1 MVSRVRAVAARL
13 AWAALT
19 FVAVAALTFLTPR
32 VLRPDY
38 YPGQGVVSGVL
49 HDLERLFFHFDLGR
63 AWLWAGSP
71 EISVMLQRNFEAD
84 LWLLGGAMLIGVG
97 SGVVG
102 GLWCA
107 ARRRSLASRLLEG
120 SAMLLYCTPVYVLGL
135 LLLLAFNPI
144 FGSWPLPAF
153 FEAEPIWARPW
164 SEPWDW
170 FRTLLVPWLVLAAPI
185 GAMVLR
191 LTLATVIESLDEDY
205 VRTAY
210 GKGLG
215 SRRVIL
221 RHAAPS
227 SYVTTASF
235 VAVSIPLIVSNMVL
249 VERVLS
255 VPGFFRFTWK
265 ALGHIEPMPEFHTR
279 DYPMLQAMT
288 LWGAFLII
296 VSGLILDAVL
306 HRLDPR
312 IRASTAS

>member
-1 MVSRVRAVAARL
+1 MRFVAARL
-13 AWAALT
+13 AWAAST
-19 FVAVAALTFLTPR
+19 FVAVAALTFLIPR
-32 VLRPDY
+32 VLRPEF
-38 YPGQGVVSGVL
+38 YPGQGVVSGVV

-63 AWLWAGSP
+63 AWLWPGQP
-71 EISVMLQRNFEAD
+71 EIGAMLQRNFAAD
-84 LWLLGGAMLIGVG
+84 LWLLAGAMFIGVG
-97 SGVVG
+97 GGVAA

-107 ARRRSLASRLLEG
+107 SRRRSVAARVVEA
-120 SAMLLYCTPVYVLGL
+120 SAMVVYCTPVYVVGL

-153 FEAEPIWARPW
+153 FEAEPIWASPW
-164 SEPWDW
+164 NDPWDW
-170 FRTLLVPWLVLAAPI
+170 LRTLLVPWLVLAAPL

-191 LTLATVIESLDEDY
+191 LTLASAIEALDEDY

-210 GKGLG
+210 AKGLG
-215 SRRVIL
+215 MRSVIR
-221 RHAAPS
+221 RHAAPA

-235 VAVSIPLIVSNMVL
+235 VGVSIPLIITNMVL

-265 ALGHIEPMPEFHTR
+265 ALGHVDQRTIHLR
-279 DYPMLQAMT
+279 DYPMIQALT
-288 LWGAFLII
+288 LWGAVLII

-312 IRASTAS
+312 IGASTAG

>member
-1 MVSRVRAVAARL
+1 VRAVAARL

-19 FVAVAALTFLTPR
+19 FVAVAALTFLIPR

-71 EISVMLQRNFEAD
+71 EISEMLKRNFAAD
-84 LWLLGGAMLIGVG
+84 LWLLGGAMVIGVG
-97 SGVVG
+97 GGVAA

-107 ARRRSLASRLLEG
+107 SRRRSFASRVLEA
-120 SAMLLYCTPVYVLGL
+120 SAMVVYCTPVYVIGL

-153 FEAEPIWARPW
+153 FEAEPIWASPW
-164 SEPWDW
+164 SQPWDW
-170 FRTLLVPWLVLAAPI
+170 FRTLLVPWLVLAAPL
-185 GAMVLR
+185 GAMVMR
-191 LTLATVIESLDEDY
+191 LTLATVIETLDEDY

-210 GKGLG
+210 AKGLG
-215 SRRVIL
+215 ARGVVR
-221 RHAAPS
+221 RHAAPA
-227 SYVTTASF
+227 SYVMTASF
-235 VAVSIPLIVSNMVL
+235 VGVSIPLIVSNMVL

-265 ALGHIEPMPEFHTR
+265 ALGNIEPPPEFHTR
-279 DYPMLQAMT
+279 DYPMLQALT
-288 LWGAFLII
+288 LWGAILII

-306 HRLDPR
+306 RHLDPR
-312 IRASTAS
+312 IRASTAR